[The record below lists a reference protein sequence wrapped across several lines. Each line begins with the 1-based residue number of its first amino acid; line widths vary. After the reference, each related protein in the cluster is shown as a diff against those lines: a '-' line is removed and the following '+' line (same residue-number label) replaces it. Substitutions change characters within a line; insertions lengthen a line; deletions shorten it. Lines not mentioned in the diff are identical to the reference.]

1 MSRSRH
7 CSQCGTKSNIGN
19 SLCCANCGAAR
30 DFIPLTS
37 HEKSLPVA
45 AKESSRLNLKKIS
58 IILFCAVALA
68 VIAVYCL

>member
-45 AKESSRLNLKKIS
+45 AKES
-58 IILFCAVALA
+58 
-68 VIAVYCL
+68 